1 MTLRYQHLM
10 SAVDA
15 TTDNSKKH
23 KPFRIMEIGVF
34 DGAHGKAMIDR
45 AHKNGRTNIEY
56 YGFDMFEDMTH
67 EINQAEV
74 GKKTLARSY
83 DDIFKYLRSKSK
95 ARDINLFKGDSKK
108 TLPEA
113 VPNLLKMD
121 VIFIDGGHSL
131 GTIQSDFEHA
141 IKLAHDKT
149 VTLLDDYYPGDYTK
163 GCAFIVDTDL
173 SNRPEFKVE
182 VLDPADVY
190 AESGL
195 SVKFAKVTRVP
206 VSQEITVAECPAVEQ
221 PAEAATAA
229 AEVTAEPNNF
239 QSEDSVHNT
248 DVQPAKLRGT
258 CCGVG
263 TCEHTGQPCD
273 GSGRCQP
280 RVDGCNLETISKPQA
295 DPAPIPEERQEPNQ
309 KLELGVV
316 ESQGVADTDNGS
328 DEQRRDIPEE
338 LASTDSERSSKRAR
352 RSRRSRNKRSGA
364 QTEATDSD
372 DTEGLQDNG

>member
-1 MTLRYQHLM
+1 MTLRYQNLVL
-10 SAVDA
+10 AVDA

-56 YGFDMFEDMTH
+56 YGFDLFEDMTQ

-74 GKKTLARSY
+74 GKKTLARAY

-95 ARDINLFKGDSKK
+95 AKAINLFKGDTKK
-108 TLPEA
+108 TLPET
-113 VPNLLKMD
+113 VPHLLKMD
-121 VIFIDGGHSL
+121 IIFIDGGHSL
-131 GTIQSDFEHA
+131 GTIQSDFEHS

-149 VTLLDDYYPGDYTK
+149 VILLDDYYPGDYTK

-182 VLDPADVY
+182 ILDQVDVY

-195 SVKFAKVTRVP
+195 SVRFAKVTKVP
-206 VSQEITVAECPAVEQ
+206 GAQETIAAECPSVEQ
-221 PAEAATAA
+221 PAEAAIAV
-229 AEVTAEPNNF
+229 AEVIAEPISF

-248 DVQPAKLRGT
+248 DVQPAEVRST
-258 CCGVG
+258 CSGVG
-263 TCEHTGQPCD
+263 TCEYTGQPCD
-273 GSGRCQP
+273 GGGRCQP
-280 RVDGCNLETISKPQA
+280 RVDGFDLEKVPKPQV
-295 DPAPIPEERQEPNQ
+295 DIAPIPEERQEPNQ
-309 KLELGVV
+309 ELELGVV
-316 ESQGVADTDNGS
+316 ESQGVAHTNNGS

-338 LASTDSERSSKRAR
+338 LASADSERPSKRAR
-352 RSRRSRNKRSGA
+352 RSRRSRNKLSGP
-364 QTEATDSD
+364 QTEATDSE